1 MTSYTALPAYLPL
14 LQFQVSLNE
23 EHIFLQA
30 KLPSGENIDLGERV
44 HHYCLVTLAR
54 RRLHD
59 ARRGIDATGQGW
71 VAVGDLARMLGLEPS
86 HLNIQLFRARQH
98 VACALAP
105 ELDPKHLLERRRG
118 EVRLGGMPFRIVR
131 GTVLEGECGT
141 ADVMPCNPA

>member
-1 MTSYTALPAYLPL
+1 MNSYQ

-30 KLPSGENIDLGERV
+30 RLPSGEQIDLGERA

-54 RRLHD
+54 RRLQD

-71 VAVGDLARMLGLEPS
+71 VGVEELARMLGLETP

-105 ELDPKHLLERRRG
+105 QLDARLLLERRRG
-118 EVRLGGMPFRIVR
+118 EVRLGGLPFRIVR
-131 GTVLEGECGT
+131 GAVLEGECEA
-141 ADVMPCNPA
+141 ADVMPCNPS